1 MRSLINRWSSTRR
14 DPRLRRTLN
23 PGKFP
28 AIRGIKFSA
37 LALSLL
43 FSPTMTSAAQVTLAW
58 EAPQHPG
65 IAGYKLY
72 YGYVR
77 DSYEGAID
85 VGTETTYTLTDLEE
99 GQPYYFTV
107 AAYDANGEQSEL
119 ASEVALNGFPDIDG
133 ETDPEESDQVE
144 TDRDAPWEEDGDES
158 DVADQDAANA
168 VEHDAEPAQEDTE
181 VGADP
186 EVVPPSQL
194 KVVYVDSEP
203 PRGDGAAE
211 AAIDGRAETF
221 WHTEMGAKAP
231 IHPHELVVELGG
243 EYSVRGFRYLPRQD
257 GKTDGMV
264 GRYSFYV
271 SEDGE
276 EWGEAVAT
284 GMFSRGTGEQEV
296 TFPEKIG
303 SYVRFVAHS
312 EVNGKPWTSVAA
324 ITILGVR

>member
-1 MRSLINRWSSTRR
+1 MSSLASQRASDRH
-14 DPRLRRTLN
+14 
-23 PGKFP
+23 FP
-28 AIRGIKFSA
+28 AARRASILRKVPAVIGIGVSA
-37 LALSLL
+37 LAFLL
-43 FSPTMTSAAQVTLAW
+43 PLFPTIASAAQVTLAW

-85 VGTETTYTLTDLEE
+85 VGTETTYTLTDLED

-119 ASEVALNGFPDIDG
+119 ASEVALNGFPDVDE

-144 TDRDAPWEEDGDES
+144 TDRDAPWEDGDES

-203 PRGDGAAE
+203 ARGDGAAE

-231 IHPHELVVELGG
+231 IHPHELGVDLGG

>member
-1 MRSLINRWSSTRR
+1 MSSLASQRASDRR
-14 DPRLRRTLN
+14 FPAARRASILR
-23 PGKFP
+23 KFP
-28 AIRGIKFSA
+28 AVIGIGFSA
-37 LALSLL
+37 LAFLL
-43 FSPTMTSAAQVTLAW
+43 PLFPTIASAAQVTLAW

-65 IAGYKLY
+65 VAGYKLY

-85 VGTETTYTLTDLEE
+85 VGTETTYTLTDLDD

-119 ASEVALNGFPDIDG
+119 ASEVALNGFPDVDG
-133 ETDPEESDQVE
+133 DTDSEEGDQVE
-144 TDRDAPWEEDGDES
+144 ADREAPWEDGDEI
-158 DVADQDAANA
+158 DVADHDGVNA
-168 VEHDAEPAQEDTE
+168 PGHDSELAQNDTE
-181 VGADP
+181 VGTDP
-186 EVVPPSQL
+186 DVIPASQL

-203 PRGDGAAE
+203 YRGDGAAE

-231 IHPHELVVELGG
+231 IHPHELVVDLGE
-243 EYSVRGFRYLPRQD
+243 EYSVRGFHYLPRQD

-276 EWGEAVAT
+276 DWGEAVST
-284 GMFSRGTGEQEV
+284 GIFSRGTGEQEV
-296 TFPEKIG
+296 TFTEKIG

-312 EVNGKPWTSVAA
+312 EVNGKPWTSVAE
-324 ITILGVR
+324 ITILGGR